1 MVEVNKDLKEKLD
14 NLPKLPGC
22 YIYKDKESNI
32 IYVGKAKRLKD
43 RVSSYFN
50 DYDRLDPKRQLLVDT
65 IFDLDTIVVDTEAE
79 ALILETNLIKKYH
92 PKFNRMM
99 MDDKN
104 YSWIKITTYEDFPRI
119 LIARK
124 LIEDGSDYFGPY
136 PETFPSKDVLKK
148 LRKIFPYRSCH
159 RTIEH
164 VEDIASLNNTS
175 VKEKGT
181 RKTKIKVIPYL
192 TDTNSGVHSS
202 DPNPCLYYHLGLCKA
217 PCAAVITKLEYRKSI
232 NNIKRFLKGQKNEIL
247 TELESEMQLA
257 SKEMKYEK
265 ASLLR
270 DRINNVKYVL
280 NQVNLGS
287 DVDDV
292 VASSRKNKERS
303 DALESLFKSLNLT
316 KEFED
321 KRKIDPNT
329 NTSGD
334 IKIECYDIS
343 NIQGTNPVGS
353 MVVFVNGQ
361 SRPDLYRKFKI
372 RTKDTPDDFA
382 MMKEMLSRRFKRINK
397 EDKEVKYDET
407 FSILPDLVI
416 IDGGKGQL
424 NVCDS
429 VLKELGLQDIP
440 HVGLA
445 KREEEIFIN
454 KKELNIETPTAI
466 NSLNFDRV
474 KLPKRSDSLKLV
486 QRIRD
491 ETHRYGITFHR
502 KLRSKKFLEK
512 KD

>member
-1 MVEVNKDLKEKLD
+1 MVEVNKALREKLD

-22 YIYKDKESNI
+22 YIYKDKELNI

-65 IFDLDTIVVDTEAE
+65 IFDLETIVVDTEAE

-136 PETFPSKDVLKK
+136 PETFPSKEVLKK

-164 VEDIASLNNTS
+164 IEDIALTNSENIL
-175 VKEKGT
+175 KK
-181 RKTKIKVIPYL
+181 KPKIKVQPYL
-192 TDTNSGVHSS
+192 SNPNSGVHSS
-202 DPNPCLYYHLGLCKA
+202 DPKPCLYYHLGLCKA

-257 SKEMKYEK
+257 SNEMKYEK
-265 ASLLR
+265 ATLLR
-270 DRINNVKYVL
+270 DRINNIKYVL

-303 DALESLFKSLNLT
+303 DALQSLFNSLNLT
-316 KEFED
+316 KEFNE
-321 KRKIDPNT
+321 KRIIDPNT
-329 NTSGD
+329 KVSKD

-382 MMKEMLSRRFKRINK
+382 MMNEMLSRRFKRVSK
-397 EDKEVKYDET
+397 DEKEVKYDET

-424 NVCDS
+424 NVCDA
-429 VLKELGLQDIP
+429 VLKELNLESIP

-454 KKELNIETPTAI
+454 KKEINIETPTAI

-502 KLRSKKFLEK
+502 KLRSKKFLEN